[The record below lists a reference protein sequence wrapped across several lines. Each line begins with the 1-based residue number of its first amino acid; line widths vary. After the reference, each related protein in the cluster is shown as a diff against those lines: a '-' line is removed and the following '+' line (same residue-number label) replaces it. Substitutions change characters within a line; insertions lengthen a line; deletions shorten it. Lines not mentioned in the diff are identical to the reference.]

1 MRWNELGKFLVIAMA
16 IIGGFCVYISPLAS
30 SIKQGL
36 DLQGGTHVVLQ
47 AVDTPEQK
55 VDDDAVNR
63 SVKIIERRVN
73 ELGLTEPVIQR
84 QGKDRIIVELPGV
97 KDPEKA
103 IGMLGRTA
111 LLQFKDMSGK
121 VVMTGNDLKDARA
134 AVHNGAAVVS
144 LDFSSEGG
152 KKFAELTAR
161 NIGKQIAI
169 ELDGQTLTAPVVQEA
184 ITGGR
189 AQISGQRNIDEA
201 EHLAI
206 LLRSG
211 SLPVKIEVMENRTVG
226 PTLGQDSKEKSEKAF
241 YIGISGVFI
250 FMLLFYR
257 LAGIVADIALLLY
270 VMLLLVVMR
279 QLGATLTLPGI
290 AGIILSIGMAVDANV
305 LIFER
310 FKEEMTAGKT
320 IRSAMDSGFS
330 RALIT
335 ILDSNITTLM
345 AAGVLFYLGTGPIK
359 GFAVTLALG
368 TLLSMFTAVTVSK
381 FMLRFLVYSGLT
393 NKPFW
398 YGCIGVDPVDTT
410 RPAVRKPVKK
420 EEVKEEV
427 VEEPKAEE
435 EEEDDG
441 LPRFDLSHLDEEK
454 PAKKYNVKPPRDP
467 ARPTKKY
474 NIKPPANPAR
484 PTAKPADKEVK
495 E

>member
-1 MRWNELGKFLVIAMA
+1 MRWNELGKFLIVALA
-16 IIGGFCVYISPLAS
+16 IVGGFLTQIGPLAG

-47 AVDTPEQK
+47 AVDTPELK

-103 IGMLGRTA
+103 IAMLGRTA
-111 LLQFKDMSGK
+111 MLQFKDMSGK
-121 VVMTGNDLKDARA
+121 VVLTGKDLKDARA
-134 AVHNGAAVVS
+134 QVSQGNQAVVG
-144 LDFSSEGG
+144 LEFSDEGG
-152 KKFAELTAR
+152 KKFGELTAR

-169 ELDGQTLTAPVVQEA
+169 ELDGEVLTAPVVQEA

-189 AQISGQRNIDEA
+189 AQISGSRTVEEA

-226 PTLGQDSKEKSEKAF
+226 PTLGQDSKDKSVKAF
-241 YIGISGVFI
+241 SIGIIGVFV

-257 LAGIVADIALLLY
+257 LSGLVADIALLLY
-270 VMLLLVVMR
+270 VMLLLFVMR
-279 QLGATLTLPGI
+279 YLGATLTLPGI

-310 FKEEMTAGKT
+310 FKEEIKKGKT
-320 IRSAMDSGFS
+320 LRSAMDAGFG
-330 RALIT
+330 RALVT
-335 ILDSNITTLM
+335 ILDSNVTTLM
-345 AAGVLFYLGTGPIK
+345 AAAVLFYLGTGPIK

-368 TLLSMFTAVTVSK
+368 TLLSMFTAVTITK
-381 FMLRFLVYSGLT
+381 YLLRFLIYSNFT
-393 NKPFW
+393 KNPAFF
-398 YGCIGVDPVDTT
+398 GCS
-410 RPAVRKPVKK
+410 A
-420 EEVKEEV
+420 
-427 VEEPKAEE
+427 PKA
-435 EEEDDG
+435 
-441 LPRFDLSHLDEEK
+441 
-454 PAKKYNVKPPRDP
+454 V
-467 ARPTKKY
+467 
-474 NIKPPANPAR
+474 
-484 PTAKPADKEVK
+484 DKEVTK
-495 E
+495 